1 MGVVSVKTSR
11 TARGGGGDKT
21 SRTTASA
28 YRGSDLITRDEL
40 DVRLAFELQQRRVT
54 VRGRLIQ
61 LVKNKYAEV
70 TELLECNIRC
80 WQRRE
85 GMLGP
90 QEELLNTI
98 RKKYLDI
105 HTQESQEVAAKKP
118 FVTVAEYDRLEKQLK
133 KWMVPVRAA
142 ELRIE
147 NLRNIRWW
155 ITQLLRTCYR
165 RKAALEVSEA
175 PRNVRMV

>member
-1 MGVVSVKTSR
+1 
-11 TARGGGGDKT
+11 
-21 SRTTASA
+21 
-28 YRGSDLITRDEL
+28 
-40 DVRLAFELQQRRVT
+40 
-54 VRGRLIQ
+54 
-61 LVKNKYAEV
+61 
-70 TELLECNIRC
+70 
-80 WQRRE
+80 
-85 GMLGP
+85 MLGP